1 MILYSFESR
10 VMMYVPYIFRI
21 TRGASLLVGVVRS
34 CKKLNVKDFKN
45 VENRKNCIASFTIEI
60 IIESLY
66 LWIQMSRRL
75 AIQQLE
81 L

>member
-45 VENRKNCIASFTIEI
+45 VENRKNCIASLTIET
-60 IIESLY
+60 SLKRSK
-66 LWIQMSRRL
+66 MKKRRMH
-75 AIQQLE
+75 
-81 L
+81 